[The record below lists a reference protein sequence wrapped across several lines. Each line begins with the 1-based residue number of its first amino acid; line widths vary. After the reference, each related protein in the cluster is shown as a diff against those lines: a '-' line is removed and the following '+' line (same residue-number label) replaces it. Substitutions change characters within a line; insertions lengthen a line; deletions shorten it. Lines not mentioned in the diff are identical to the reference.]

1 MELYGKRGF
10 GMWIPCQ
17 CPFHVILSCS
27 VNVDER
33 SPPTLLFIESF
44 SVPLLGNQ
52 SYHSTFSFWLRRF
65 LHIQNPSPMLLIIS
79 HFTAATACLLAASSS
94 SSSSPFYAIQID
106 LWGHLPVPVFS
117 LDTILLHSSHVTMW
131 NKIQTLTMPTLL
143 WLLFEFLYFFLIFPL
158 IILQTSL
165 TKKKKRG
172 KNILY
177 LYVLWF

>member
-10 GMWIPCQ
+10 GMWLPCQ

-44 SVPLLGNQ
+44 SMPLLGNQ

-79 HFTAATACLLAASSS
+79 HFTAATACLLAAAAS

-117 LDTILLHSSHVTMW
+117 QFLFIHLTWQCETRSKLWPCLHCCGCYLNFYIFS
-131 NKIQTLTMPTLL
+131 
-143 WLLFEFLYFFLIFPL
+143 LYFH
-158 IILQTSL
+158 S
-165 TKKKKRG
+165 
-172 KNILY
+172 
-177 LYVLWF
+177 